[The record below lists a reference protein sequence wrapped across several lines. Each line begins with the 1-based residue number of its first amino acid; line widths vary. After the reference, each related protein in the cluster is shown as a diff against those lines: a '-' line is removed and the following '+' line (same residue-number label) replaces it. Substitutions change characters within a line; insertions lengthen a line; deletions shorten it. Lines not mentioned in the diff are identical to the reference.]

1 MTDRLELLAVVA
13 LGFLLDQV
21 LGDPHW
27 LYHPVRLIGA
37 YISFLEKGIRKLFGE
52 GERALLAGGVVLV
65 ILVTG
70 TMAVV
75 SGGIL
80 YTCGRISPWF
90 RFLASV
96 ILCYQLFA
104 VKSLKDESMKVYR
117 ELKKDDLEAAR
128 YAVSMIVGRDTKVL
142 DMTGV
147 TKAAV
152 ETVAENTSDGVAAPL
167 FYMAIGGPVLGWVYK
182 AVNTMDSMVG
192 YKNDKYLY
200 LGRAAAKL
208 DDVLNFIPSRLC
220 AWIMIF
226 AAYLPSKG
234 HEFDGKNAKKIFLRD
249 RFNHASPNSAQTE
262 SVCAGALRV
271 RLAGDAWYFG
281 KLVKKKYIGD
291 DLRPVE
297 PEDIRRAN
305 RLLYRTSWILMGICA
320 MWEAVME
327 ILSKL

>member
-52 GERALLAGGVVLV
+52 GESALLAGGVVLV

-70 TMAVV
+70 TTAVV

-80 YTCGRISPWF
+80 YTCGRISPWL

-128 YAVSMIVGRDTKVL
+128 YAVSMIVGRDTQVL
-142 DMTGV
+142 DATGV
-147 TKAAV
+147 AMAAV
-152 ETVAENTSDGVAAPL
+152 ETVAENTSDGVIAPL
-167 FYMAIGGPVLGWVYK
+167 IYLAIGGPILGFMYK
-182 AVNTMDSMVG
+182 AINTMDSMVG
-192 YKNDKYLY
+192 YKNDKYMY
-200 LGRAAAKL
+200 FGRCAAKL
-208 DDVLNFIPSRLC
+208 DDVVNYIPARISALL
-220 AWIMIF
+220 MIAVSF
-226 AAYLPSKG
+226 LPGKAY
-234 HEFDGKNAKKIFLRD
+234 DGKGAWRIWRRD
-249 RFNHASPNSAQTE
+249 RRKHASPNSAQTE
-262 SVCAGALRV
+262 AVCAGSLGV
-271 RLAGDAWYFG
+271 QLAGDASYFG
-281 KLVKKKYIGD
+281 KIVKKPTIGD
-291 DLRPVE
+291 AHRPVE
-297 PEDIRRAN
+297 YEDIKRAN
-305 RLLYRTSWILMGICA
+305 GLLYRTAILCECLALIGLL
-320 MWEAVME
+320 WVG
-327 ILSKL
+327 

>member
-65 ILVTG
+65 VLVTG
-70 TMAVV
+70 TTAVV

-80 YTCGRISPWF
+80 YTCGRIYPWL

-128 YAVSMIVGRDTKVL
+128 YAVSMIVGRDTQVL
-142 DMTGV
+142 DATGV
-147 TKAAV
+147 AKAAV
-152 ETVAENTSDGVAAPL
+152 ETVAENTSDGVIAPL
-167 FYMAIGGPVLGWVYK
+167 IYLAIGGPILGFMYK
-182 AVNTMDSMVG
+182 AINTMDSMVG
-192 YKNDKYLY
+192 YKNDKYMY
-200 LGRAAAKL
+200 FGRCAAKL
-208 DDVLNFIPSRLC
+208 DDVVNYIPARISALL
-220 AWIMIF
+220 MIAVSF
-226 AAYLPSKG
+226 LPGKAY
-234 HEFDGKNAKKIFLRD
+234 DGKGAWRIWRRD
-249 RFNHASPNSAQTE
+249 RRKHASPNSAQTE
-262 SVCAGALRV
+262 AVCAGSLGV
-271 RLAGDAWYFG
+271 QLAGDASYFG
-281 KLVKKKYIGD
+281 KIVKKPTIGD
-291 DLRPVE
+291 AHRPVE
-297 PEDIRRAN
+297 YEDIKRAN
-305 RLLYRTSWILMGICA
+305 GLLYRTAILCECLALIGLL
-320 MWEAVME
+320 WVG
-327 ILSKL
+327 